1 MADDVRI
8 IRTYE
13 DHQFDADN
21 KPQAVIAVQ
30 FKVGD
35 DGPFVRSFPK
45 DGFTGFQ
52 VKAALEDFARELR
65 SARG

>member
-13 DHQFDADN
+13 DHLFDADN

-30 FKVGD
+30 FKIGD
-35 DGPFVRSFPK
+35 DGPFVRTFPK
-45 DGFTGFQ
+45 EGFTGFT
-52 VKAALEDFARELR
+52 VKQQLEDFAREIR
-65 SARG
+65 ASRG